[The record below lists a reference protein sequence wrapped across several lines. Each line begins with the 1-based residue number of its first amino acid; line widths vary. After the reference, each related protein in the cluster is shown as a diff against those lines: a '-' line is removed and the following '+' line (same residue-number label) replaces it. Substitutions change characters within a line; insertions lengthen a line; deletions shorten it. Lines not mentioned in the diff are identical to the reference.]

1 MFMNII
7 LTEIN
12 EFQVED
18 KKIELQQM
26 KMIPHREKNK
36 AHLLKAVQ
44 KLADSLIK
52 TAVFNKDRTEVNWIG
67 VTLIVNEDDCSWD
80 INRKS
85 DV

>member
-52 TAVFNKDRTEVNWIG
+52 NCCF
-67 VTLIVNEDDCSWD
+67 
-80 INRKS
+80 
-85 DV
+85 

>member
-26 KMIPHREKNK
+26 KMIPHREKIR
-36 AHLLKAVQ
+36 
-44 KLADSLIK
+44 LI
-52 TAVFNKDRTEVNWIG
+52 
-67 VTLIVNEDDCSWD
+67 C
-80 INRKS
+80 
-85 DV
+85 